1 MDPKDTQ
8 TQNLNISLNLKA
20 LVGTSDHEKALKK
33 AFSVIVKLQ
42 TLLRFV
48 PSSSNCTL
56 MLQRSDLHSGR
67 HYTQHHH

>member
-20 LVGTSDHEKALKK
+20 LVGTSNQEKALKK

-42 TLLRFV
+42 TLLRLV
-48 PSSSNCTL
+48 
-56 MLQRSDLHSGR
+56 
-67 HYTQHHH
+67 